1 MLAHF
6 KYNAIKEALNIN
18 VSADELQE
26 LCEYYQEHK
35 SIPVTMRDKADSI
48 AEIISNRLELQHS
61 AEEWLNALIKFF

>member
-26 LCEYYQEHK
+26 LCEYYREHK

-48 AEIISNRLELQHS
+48 AKIISNRLELQHT

>member
-26 LCEYYQEHK
+26 LCEYYKVHK
-35 SIPVTMRDKADSI
+35 SIPLEMRDRADSI
-48 AEIISNRLELQHS
+48 AKIISNRLELQHT
-61 AEEWLNALIKFF
+61 AEEWINALNKFF